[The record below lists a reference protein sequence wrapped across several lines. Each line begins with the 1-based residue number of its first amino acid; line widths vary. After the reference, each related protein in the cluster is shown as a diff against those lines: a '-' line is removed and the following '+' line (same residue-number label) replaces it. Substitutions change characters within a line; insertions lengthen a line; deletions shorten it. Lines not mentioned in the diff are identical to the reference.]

1 MLHAL
6 EDQGHLDDVLM
17 TGDKPLSRQARR
29 AHKRVQLVDRA
40 VRFDAESVF
49 RKSLPAHETR
59 FAFVSGFRI
68 DPIQSQ
74 SGLVEGL
81 AVHEYYYES
90 MATTPQT
97 NQPSPALIFDTLNA
111 YQRTAA
117 LRGAIELDL
126 FTAIDASGST
136 SADLAI
142 KVKASPRGVRILCD
156 YLVVVGLLT
165 KQGDRYSLTQD
176 STVFL

>member
-1 MLHAL
+1 
-6 EDQGHLDDVLM
+6 M

-74 SGLVEGL
+74 SGLVEAQSEG
-81 AVHEYYYES
+81 E
-90 MATTPQT
+90 P
-97 NQPSPALIFDTLNA
+97 
-111 YQRTAA
+111 
-117 LRGAIELDL
+117 
-126 FTAIDASGST
+126 
-136 SADLAI
+136 
-142 KVKASPRGVRILCD
+142 
-156 YLVVVGLLT
+156 
-165 KQGDRYSLTQD
+165 
-176 STVFL
+176 